1 MVRLAA
7 TPAINFGTV
16 DLAVKTEQRGIIM
29 MNRRHT
35 TRRSARRKPVKR
47 KQQSPI
53 KAIKLLIAKR
63 KKAQLTTNG
72 LAELAS
78 LDPKNY
84 WRLEHG
90 IARNPGRDTLITLTR
105 ALVRYSK
112 MFDES
117 DVDEVLK
124 AAGFPPAPWPE
135 CPFCRNRTT
144 GYFRR

>member
-1 MVRLAA
+1 VD
-7 TPAINFGTV
+7 PAVIS
-16 DLAVKTEQRGIIM
+16 EQRGIIVT
-29 MNRRHT
+29 NGKRT
-35 TRRSARRKPVKR
+35 TSRSGRRKPEDR
-47 KQQSPI
+47 KKQSPI

-90 IARNPGRDTLITLTR
+90 FARNPGRDTLITLTR

-117 DVDEVLK
+117 DVDDVLK
-124 AAGFPPAPWPE
+124 AAGFPAAPWPE
-135 CPFCRNRTT
+135 CPICHNRVT
-144 GYFRR
+144 GNFRR

>member
-1 MVRLAA
+1 
-7 TPAINFGTV
+7 
-16 DLAVKTEQRGIIM
+16 M
-29 MNRRHT
+29 MNRKRT
-35 TRRSARRKPVKR
+35 SRRSDRSKPATRKEQK
-47 KQQSPI
+47 PI

-90 IARNPGRDTLITLTR
+90 FARNPGRDTLIRLTR

-124 AAGFPPAPWPE
+124 AVGFPSAPLPE
-135 CPFCRNRTT
+135 CPGCHNHVT
-144 GYFRR
+144 GYSRR